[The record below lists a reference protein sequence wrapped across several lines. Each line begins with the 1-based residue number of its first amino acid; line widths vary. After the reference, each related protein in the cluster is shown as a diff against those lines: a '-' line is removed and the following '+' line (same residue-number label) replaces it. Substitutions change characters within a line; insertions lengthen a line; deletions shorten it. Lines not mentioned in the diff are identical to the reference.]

1 MNTKNHEEIQIIN
14 NQFNALFYCRLP
26 PQPILLIY
34 SKFSILILDF
44 NMISSNLIETVR
56 ACAKDFGVKS
66 VWLFGSA
73 LGDEDKAIDI
83 DLAVEGLVPEK
94 FFDFYGRLFFEL
106 PKPVDLVDMEQEQP
120 ITAIIRSSGVRIY
133 ER

>member
-1 MNTKNHEEIQIIN
+1 
-14 NQFNALFYCRLP
+14 
-26 PQPILLIY
+26 
-34 SKFSILILDF
+34 
-44 NMISSNLIETVR
+44 MISSNLIETVR

-73 LGDEDKAIDI
+73 LGDEDKATDI